1 MSDEEEKLLWW
12 QIVLGALL
20 SAPII
25 APIVFLVG
33 LPYLLYKAWVITIL
47 WKWFVMPVFSVPPL
61 SLGYACGL
69 LLIFYFLTASASG
82 MRPKAKY
89 SKEEAVSEAVWSFIW
104 RTPTLKRKNPS
115 NQPDLFEEARP

>member
-20 SAPII
+20 SAPIVS
-25 APIVFLVG
+25 PIVFLVG

-47 WKWFVMPVFSVPPL
+47 WKWFVMPVFSLPPL
-61 SLGYACGL
+61 SLGYAAGL
-69 LLIFYFLTASASG
+69 LLMFYFLTASASG

-89 SKEEAVSEAVWSFIW
+89 SKEEAVSEMVWSFIG
-104 RTPTLKRKNPS
+104 PTASLAAGWVLS
-115 NQPDLFEEARP
+115 LFV